1 MMAKTTKMKNQ
12 KVTTKTKWSI
22 DHDHSEIA
30 FNVKHLM
37 IAHVKGVFKKFD
49 ASIYTIEKDFTT
61 VEIDVWID
69 PSSIDTNNEIRD
81 EHLKSAD
88 FFDVQKHKQ
97 ITFVSSTIGEPD
109 HEGNHELW
117 GELTMVGITKNI
129 KLNLQF
135 GGIAHDPWGNE
146 KAGFTITG
154 KISRNDWGLVWNK
167 PLESAG
173 LMVSEEV
180 AISCEIELKNIGLK
194 DLTLEMDPTSL
205 VKTHQ
210 KA

>member
-1 MMAKTTKMKNQ
+1 MKKQ
-12 KVTTKTKWSI
+12 EVTTKTKWSV
-22 DHDHSEIA
+22 DQEHSEIG

-49 ASIYTIEKDFTT
+49 ASIYTIEKDFSTA
-61 VEIDVWID
+61 EIDLWID
-69 PSSIDTNNEIRD
+69 SSSIDTNNETRD

-97 ITFVSSTIGEPD
+97 ITFISSTIGDPD
-109 HEGNHELW
+109 HEGNHDLW
-117 GELTMVGITKNI
+117 GELTMNGITKNI

-154 KISRNDWGLVWNK
+154 KISRNDWGLVWNT
-167 PLESAG
+167 PIETGG

-180 AISCEIELKNIGLK
+180 SIFCEIELKNIGLK
-194 DLTLEMDPTSL
+194 DLTLEMDPSSL
-205 VKTHQ
+205 VKMHQ
-210 KA
+210 KV

>member
-1 MMAKTTKMKNQ
+1 MKTTE
-12 KVTTKTKWSI
+12 VATKTKWSI
-22 DHDHSEIA
+22 DRDHSEIG

-49 ASIYTIEKDFTT
+49 ASIYTVEKDFTT
-61 VEIDVWID
+61 AEIDLWID
-69 PSSIDTNNEIRD
+69 PSSIDTNNETRD

-97 ITFVSSTIGEPD
+97 ITFISSTIGEPD

-117 GELTMVGITKNI
+117 GELTIIGVTKII

-154 KISRNDWGLVWNK
+154 KISRNDWGLVWNT
-167 PLESAG
+167 PIETGG
-173 LMVSEEV
+173 LLVSEEV
-180 AISCEIELKNIGLK
+180 SIFCEIELKNIGLK
-194 DLTLEMDPTSL
+194 DLTLEMDPSSL
-205 VKTHQ
+205 VKMSQTV
-210 KA
+210 

>member
-1 MMAKTTKMKNQ
+1 MKNQ
-12 KVTTKTKWSI
+12 KVTAKTKWSI
-22 DHDHSEIA
+22 DQDHSEIG

-61 VEIDVWID
+61 AEIDLWID
-69 PSSIDTNNEIRD
+69 PSSIDTNNETRD

-97 ITFVSSTIGEPD
+97 ISFTSSTIGEPD

-117 GELTMVGITKNI
+117 GELTMIGITKNI
-129 KLNLQF
+129 KLNLQL
-135 GGIAHDPWGNE
+135 GGIVHDPWGNE

-154 KISRNDWGLVWNK
+154 KISRNDWGLVWNTA
-167 PLESAG
+167 LETAG

-180 AISCEIELKNIGLK
+180 AILCEIELKNIGLK
-194 DLTLEMDPTSL
+194 DLTLEMDPSSL
-205 VKTHQ
+205 VKMHQ
-210 KA
+210 KV

>member
-1 MMAKTTKMKNQ
+1 MKTTE
-12 KVTTKTKWSI
+12 VTTKTKWSI
-22 DHDHSEIA
+22 DRDHSEIG

-37 IAHVKGVFKKFD
+37 IAHVKGIFKKFD
-49 ASIYTIEKDFTT
+49 ASIYTVAKDFTT
-61 VEIDVWID
+61 AEIDLWID
-69 PSSIDTNNEIRD
+69 PSSITTNNETRD

-88 FFDVQKHKQ
+88 FFDVQNHKQ
-97 ITFVSSTIGEPD
+97 ISFISSTIGEPD

-117 GELTMVGITKNI
+117 GELTMIGITKII

-154 KISRNDWGLVWNK
+154 KISRNDWGLVWNT
-167 PLESAG
+167 PIETAG

-180 AISCEIELKNIGLK
+180 AILCEIELENIGLK

-205 VKTHQ
+205 IKMQQ
-210 KA
+210 KV

>member
-1 MMAKTTKMKNQ
+1 MKTKE
-12 KVTTKTKWSI
+12 VTTKTKWSI
-22 DHDHSEIA
+22 DQDHSEIS

-49 ASIYTIEKDFTT
+49 ASIYTVGKDFTT
-61 VEIDVWID
+61 AEIDLWID
-69 PSSIDTNNEIRD
+69 PSSIDTNNETRD
-81 EHLKSAD
+81 EHLKSTD
-88 FFDVQKHKQ
+88 FFDVQEHKQ
-97 ITFVSSTIGEPD
+97 ISFLSSTIGEPD

-117 GELTMVGITKNI
+117 GELTMIGITKVI

-154 KISRNDWGLVWNK
+154 KISRNDWGLVWNT
-167 PLESAG
+167 PIETGG

-180 AISCEIELKNIGLK
+180 AILCEIELKNIGLK

-205 VKTHQ
+205 VKIQQ
-210 KA
+210 KV

>member
-1 MMAKTTKMKNQ
+1 MKKQ
-12 KVTTKTKWSI
+12 ETSTKTKWSV
-22 DHDHSEIA
+22 DQEHSEIG
-30 FNVKHLM
+30 FDVKHMM

-49 ASIYTIEKDFTT
+49 ASIYTVEKDFTT
-61 VEIDVWID
+61 AEIDLWID
-69 PSSIDTNNEIRD
+69 PSSIDTNNESRD
-81 EHLKSAD
+81 EHLSSPD

-109 HEGNHELW
+109 HEGNSELW

-146 KAGFTITG
+146 KAGFTVTG
-154 KISRNDWGLVWNK
+154 KINRNDWGLIWNT
-167 PLESAG
+167 PLETG
-173 LMVSEEV
+173 GMLVSEDV
-180 AISCEIELKNIGLK
+180 SIFCEIELKNLGLK
-194 DLTLEMDPTSL
+194 DLTLEMGPSTL
-205 VKTHQ
+205 VKIHE

>member
-1 MMAKTTKMKNQ
+1 MKNQ
-12 KVTTKTKWSI
+12 EFTTKTKWSI
-22 DHDHSEIA
+22 DQDHSEIG

-37 IAHVKGVFKKFD
+37 IAHVKGVFRKFD
-49 ASIYTIEKDFTT
+49 ASIYTNDKDFTT
-61 VEIDVWID
+61 AEIDLWID
-69 PSSIDTNNEIRD
+69 PSSIATNNETRD

-97 ITFVSSTIGEPD
+97 ITFISSTIGEPD

-117 GELTMVGITKNI
+117 GELTMTGVTKII

-154 KISRNDWGLVWNK
+154 KVSRSDWGLVWNT
-167 PLESAG
+167 PMETAG

-180 AISCEIELKNIGLK
+180 SILCEIELKNIGLK
-194 DLTLEMDPTSL
+194 DLTLEMDPSTL
-205 VKTHQ
+205 VEIQ
-210 KA
+210 QNV

>member
-1 MMAKTTKMKNQ
+1 MKTKE
-12 KVTTKTKWSI
+12 VTTKTKWSI
-22 DHDHSEIA
+22 DQDHSEIS

-37 IAHVKGVFKKFD
+37 IAHVKGLFKKFD
-49 ASIYTIEKDFTT
+49 ASIYTNENDFTT
-61 VEIDVWID
+61 AEIDLWID
-69 PSSIDTNNEIRD
+69 PSSIDTNNETRD

-97 ITFVSSTIGEPD
+97 ITFRSSTIGEPD

-117 GELTMVGITKNI
+117 GELTMIGITKII

-154 KISRNDWGLVWNK
+154 KINRNDWGLVWNTSI
-167 PLESAG
+167 ETAG

-180 AISCEIELKNIGLK
+180 AILCEIELKNIGLK
-194 DLTLEMDPTSL
+194 DLTLEMDPS
-205 VKTHQ
+205 
-210 KA
+210 

>member
-1 MMAKTTKMKNQ
+1 MKTKE
-12 KVTTKTKWSI
+12 VTTKTKWSI
-22 DHDHSEIA
+22 DQDHSEIG

-37 IAHVKGVFKKFD
+37 IAHVKGAFKKFD
-49 ASIYTIEKDFTT
+49 ASIYTVAKDFATA
-61 VEIDVWID
+61 EIDLWID
-69 PSSIDTNNEIRD
+69 PSSIDTNNETRD

-97 ITFVSSTIGEPD
+97 ITFRSSTIGEPD

-117 GELTMVGITKNI
+117 GELTMIGVTKII

-154 KISRNDWGLVWNK
+154 KISRNDWGLVWNT
-167 PLESAG
+167 PIETGG
-173 LMVSEEV
+173 LLVSEEV
-180 AISCEIELKNIGLK
+180 SIFCEIELKNIGLK
-194 DLTLEMDPTSL
+194 DLTLEMDPS
-205 VKTHQ
+205 
-210 KA
+210 

>member
-1 MMAKTTKMKNQ
+1 MKNQ
-12 KVTTKTKWSI
+12 EVTSKTKWSI
-22 DHDHSEIA
+22 DQDHSEIG
-30 FNVKHLM
+30 FSVRHLM
-37 IAHVKGVFKKFD
+37 IARVKGAFKKFD
-49 ASIYTIEKDFTT
+49 ASIYTVEKDFTT
-61 VEIDVWID
+61 AEIDLWID
-69 PSSIDTNNEIRD
+69 PSSIDTNNETRD

-97 ITFVSSTIGEPD
+97 ITFISSSIGEPD

-117 GELTMVGITKNI
+117 GELTITGVTKNI

-154 KISRNDWGLVWNK
+154 KISRNDWGLVWNT
-167 PLESAG
+167 PIETGG

-180 AISCEIELKNIGLK
+180 SIFCEIELKNIGLK
-194 DLTLEMDPTSL
+194 DLTLEMEPTSL
-205 VKTHQ
+205 VSLQQ
-210 KA
+210 KV

>member
-1 MMAKTTKMKNQ
+1 MKKQ
-12 KVTTKTKWSI
+12 EATSKTKWSV
-22 DHDHSEIA
+22 DQDHSEIG

-49 ASIYTIEKDFTT
+49 ASIYTIEKDFSTA
-61 VEIDVWID
+61 EIDLWID
-69 PSSIDTNNEIRD
+69 PSSIDTNNETRD
-81 EHLKSAD
+81 EHLRSAD

-97 ITFVSSTIGEPD
+97 ITFISSTIGDPD
-109 HEGNHELW
+109 HEGNHDLW
-117 GELTMVGITKNI
+117 GELTMNGITKNI

-154 KISRNDWGLVWNK
+154 KISRNDWGLVWNT
-167 PLESAG
+167 PIETGG

-180 AISCEIELKNIGLK
+180 SIFCEIELKNIGLK
-194 DLTLEMDPTSL
+194 DLTLEMDPSSL
-205 VKTHQ
+205 VKVHQ
-210 KA
+210 KV

>member
-1 MMAKTTKMKNQ
+1 MKNQ
-12 KVTTKTKWSI
+12 EVTTKTKWSI
-22 DHDHSEIA
+22 DLDHSEIG

-37 IAHVKGVFKKFD
+37 IARVKGVFKKFD
-49 ASIYTIEKDFTT
+49 ASIYTIEKEFTT
-61 VEIDVWID
+61 AEIDLWID
-69 PSSIDTNNEIRD
+69 SSSIDTNNKTRD

-97 ITFVSSTIGEPD
+97 ITFTSSTIGEPD
-109 HEGNHELW
+109 HEGNYELW
-117 GELTMVGITKNI
+117 GELTMIGITKII

-154 KISRNDWGLVWNK
+154 KISRNDWGLVWNT
-167 PLESAG
+167 PMETGG

-180 AISCEIELKNIGLK
+180 AILCEIELKNIGLK
-194 DLTLEMDPTSL
+194 DLTLEMDPTSH
-205 VKTHQ
+205 VKIHQ
-210 KA
+210 KD